1 LPVSST
7 PPPPNQPNQPAPGWY
22 PDPGTPGQ
30 QRYWDGTAWTGHVAP
45 LQAAGTTAPG
55 AGGTGIDTWLW
66 QSIVVTLMCC
76 LPLGV
81 AGIVNA
87 SQASTEIANG
97 NLAEA
102 QRKADLAKKFSL
114 FGVGAFFVLGIGWL
128 MLMFLGIA
136 AAEF

>member
-1 LPVSST
+1 VSST
-7 PPPPNQPNQPAPGWY
+7 PPPPGQPGQPAPGWY

-30 QRYWDGTAWTGHVAP
+30 QRYWDGAAWTGHVAP
-45 LQAAGTTAPG
+45 LQAAGAGP
-55 AGGTGIDTWLW
+55 AGGGAAIDTWLW
-66 QSIVVTLMCC
+66 QSIVVTLLCC

-114 FGVGAFFVLGIGWL
+114 IGVGAFFVLGIGWF
-128 MLMFLGIA
+128 MLVMLGVA
-136 AAEF
+136 AGF